1 MAEFTKV
8 MRWFKKMHE
17 RNRLL
22 PDCGDCALGNG
33 PISKCRK
40 MLQEHPE
47 ECARVIEQYAAEHLE
62 PRYPTW
68 REWQQ
73 ANFPDAI
80 GVVYPCAFVDAIN
93 ANCDAYDECDKCRD
107 QPIPAEIAEKLG
119 IKPKS
124 QITRKER
131 GGGQ

>member
-62 PRYPTW
+62 PRYPTR

-73 ANFPDAI
+73 ANFPDAAD
-80 GVVYPCAFVDAIN
+80 GVHPCAFMSMLDADCIGFPVCN
-93 ANCDAYDECDKCRD
+93 PCRD
-107 QPIPAEIAEKLG
+107 RPIPADIAEKLG
-119 IKPKS
+119 IKPK
-124 QITRKER
+124 E
-131 GGGQ
+131 

>member
-8 MRWFKKMHE
+8 MRWFEKMHE

-47 ECARVIEQYAAEHLE
+47 ECARVIEQYAAEHPE
-62 PRYPTW
+62 PKYPTW

-73 ANFPDAI
+73 ANFPNNSST
-80 GVVYPCAFVDAIN
+80 F
-93 ANCDAYDECDKCRD
+93 
-107 QPIPAEIAEKLG
+107 
-119 IKPKS
+119 
-124 QITRKER
+124 
-131 GGGQ
+131 

>member
-1 MAEFTKV
+1 MAEFTEV
-8 MRWFKKMHE
+8 MRWFEKMHE

-40 MLQEHPE
+40 MLQEHPK
-47 ECARVIEQYAAEHLE
+47 ECERVIEQYAAEHAE

-73 ANFPDAI
+73 MNFPYAAGD
-80 GVVYPCAFVDAIN
+80 VYPCAFISAID
-93 ANCDAYDECDKCRD
+93 ANCNDYVKCDKCRN

-124 QITRKER
+124 QTT
-131 GGGQ
+131 

>member
-8 MRWFKKMHE
+8 MRWFEKMHE

-47 ECARVIEQYAAEHLE
+47 ECERAIGQYAAEHAE

-73 ANFPDAI
+73 ANFPNAAD
-80 GVVYPCAFVDAIN
+80 GVHPCAFMSMLD
-93 ANCDAYDECDKCRD
+93 ANCIRYPVCNPCRD
-107 QPIPAEIAEKLG
+107 RPIPAEIAEKLG
-119 IKPKS
+119 IKPK
-124 QITRKER
+124 E
-131 GGGQ
+131 